1 MRQASVV
8 RKTAETDITA
18 ALNLDGTGD
27 CQLATGIGFLDHML
41 EQIARHGRMDL
52 TLTAQGDLHV
62 DCHHTTEDVGIVL
75 GQAFKQALGVRT
87 GIRRYGSCLLPM
99 DDALTR
105 VALDLSN
112 RPFLFWS
119 VDLPHDKIGEM
130 DTELFREW
138 FHAFA
143 MNAGITLHVE
153 VLHGV
158 NAHHMIEACFK
169 ALARALRDA
178 IAIDP
183 RHAHEVPSTKGVL

>member
-1 MRQASVV
+1 MRE
-8 RKTAETDITA
+8 TAETNITA
-18 ALNLDGTGD
+18 TLNLDGTGG

-52 TLTAQGDLHV
+52 NLAAQGDLHV

-75 GQAFKQALGVRT
+75 GQAFKQALGTRT

-99 DDALTR
+99 DDALAR

-119 VDLPHDKIGEM
+119 VDLPRDKIGEM

-153 VLHGV
+153 VLHGI

-169 ALARALRDA
+169 ALARALREA

-183 RHAHEVPSTKGVL
+183 RHAHEIPSTKGVL

>member
-18 ALNLDGTGD
+18 TLNLDGTGD

-119 VDLPHDKIGEM
+119 VDLPRDKIGEM
-130 DTELFREW
+130 DKELFREW
-138 FHAFA
+138 FRAFA

>member
-8 RKTAETDITA
+8 RETAETNITA
-18 ALNLDGTGD
+18 TLNLDGTGE
-27 CQLATGIGFLDHML
+27 CQLATGLGFLDHML

-52 TLTAQGDLHV
+52 NLAAQGDLHV
-62 DCHHTTEDVGIVL
+62 DYHHTTEDVGIVL
-75 GQAFKQALGVRT
+75 GQAFKQALGART

-99 DDALTR
+99 DDALAR

-119 VDLPHDKIGEM
+119 VDLPRDKIGDM

-153 VLHGV
+153 VLHGI

-169 ALARALRDA
+169 ALARALREA

>member
-18 ALNLDGTGD
+18 TLNLDGTGD
-27 CQLATGIGFLDHML
+27 CQLATGLGFLDHML

-75 GQAFKQALGVRT
+75 GQAFKQALGART

-99 DDALTR
+99 DDALAR

-112 RPFLFWS
+112 RSFLFWS
-119 VDLPHDKIGEM
+119 VDLPRDKIGEM

-169 ALARALRDA
+169 ALARALREA

-183 RHAHEVPSTKGVL
+183 RHVHEVPSTKGVL

>member
-8 RKTAETDITA
+8 RETAETNITA
-18 ALNLDGTGD
+18 TLNLDGTGG

-52 TLTAQGDLHV
+52 NLAAQGDLHV

-75 GQAFKQALGVRT
+75 GQAFKQALGTRT

-99 DDALTR
+99 DDALAR

-119 VDLPHDKIGEM
+119 VDLPRDKIGEM

-153 VLHGV
+153 VLHGI

-169 ALARALRDA
+169 ALARALREA

-183 RHAHEVPSTKGVL
+183 RHAHEIPSTKGVL

>member
-8 RKTAETDITA
+8 RKTAETNITA
-18 ALNLDGTGD
+18 TLDLDGKGD
-27 CQLATGIGFLDHML
+27 CHLTTGIGFLDHML
-41 EQIARHGRMDL
+41 EQVARHGRMDL
-52 TLTAQGDLHV
+52 ILAAEGDLHV
-62 DCHHTTEDVGIVL
+62 DFHHTTEDVGIVL
-75 GQAFKQALGVRT
+75 GQAFKQALGART

-99 DDALTR
+99 DDALAR

-119 VDLPHDKIGEM
+119 VDLPCDKIGTM

-178 IAIDP
+178 IDIDP
-183 RHAHEVPSTKGVL
+183 RQAHEIPSTKGVL

>member
-8 RKTAETDITA
+8 RETAETNITA
-18 ALNLDGTGD
+18 TLNLDGTGE
-27 CQLATGIGFLDHML
+27 CQLTTGIGFLDHML
-41 EQIARHGRMDL
+41 EQIARHGRIDL
-52 TLTAQGDLHV
+52 NLAAQGDLHV
-62 DCHHTTEDVGIVL
+62 DYHHTTEDVGIVL

-99 DDALTR
+99 DDALAR

-119 VDLPHDKIGEM
+119 VDLPRDKIGEM

-143 MNAGITLHVE
+143 MNAGIALHVE